1 MTLTLIL
8 SMATFA
14 LVASLSP
21 GPVNLVGFNT
31 GLTHGWRPAL
41 WHVAGATLGFVV
53 LLVAVGLG
61 LHGVLAAWP
70 MLLWVLRAAGA
81 LFLLYLAWKLARASG
96 DLGTGQ
102 LRHCPGFHDG
112 ALLQWLNPKAWLAA
126 AAGVALFVGEDRGRL
141 ALFAV
146 LYLVICFA
154 SLACWA
160 VAGEWLRGRALAA
173 PRLRLL
179 NRGLAVLLVLCAAS
193 LLWEG

>member
-1 MTLTLIL
+1 MTLIL
-8 SMATFA
+8 SMAAFA

-21 GPVNLVGFNT
+21 GPVNLIGFNT

-53 LLVAVGLG
+53 LLLAVGLG
-61 LHGVLAAWP
+61 LHEVLASWP
-70 MLLWVLRAAGA
+70 VLLDVLRLAGA
-81 LFLLYLAWKLARASG
+81 LFLLYLAWKLARAPG
-96 DLGTGQ
+96 ELGTGR
-102 LRHCPGFHDG
+102 LAHCPGFRDG
-112 ALLQWLNPKAWLAA
+112 ALLQWFNPKAWLAA

-141 ALFAV
+141 ALFAG

-160 VAGEWLRGRALAA
+160 VAGELLRGRALTAR
-173 PRLRLL
+173 RLQLL
-179 NRGLAVLLVLCAAS
+179 NRALAALLVLCAAS

>member
-102 LRHCPGFHDG
+102 LRHCPGFRDVPCCSGSIPRPGSPPRPGWPCSSARIAG
-112 ALLQWLNPKAWLAA
+112 AWRYSPSSIW
-126 AAGVALFVGEDRGRL
+126 
-141 ALFAV
+141 
-146 LYLVICFA
+146 
-154 SLACWA
+154 
-160 VAGEWLRGRALAA
+160 
-173 PRLRLL
+173 
-179 NRGLAVLLVLCAAS
+179 
-193 LLWEG
+193 

>member
-1 MTLTLIL
+1 MTLIL
-8 SMATFA
+8 SMAAFA

-31 GLTHGWRPAL
+31 GLIHGWRLAL

-61 LHGVLAAWP
+61 LHELLATWP
-70 MLLWVLRAAGA
+70 ALLWILRMAGA
-81 LFLLYLAWKLARASG
+81 LFLLYLAWKLAQAAG
-96 DLGTGQ
+96 DLGTGAMTA
-102 LRHCPGFHDG
+102 CPGFRDG
-112 ALLQWLNPKAWLAA
+112 VLLQWLNPKAWLAA

-141 ALFAV
+141 ALFAG

-160 VAGEWLRGRALAA
+160 VAGQWLRGRSLTAA
-173 PRLRLL
+173 RLRLL
-179 NRGLAVLLVLCAAS
+179 NRALAALLVLCAVS

>member
-1 MTLTLIL
+1 MTLIL
-8 SMATFA
+8 SMAAFA

-53 LLVAVGLG
+53 LLLAVGLG
-61 LHGVLAAWP
+61 LHEVLASWP
-70 MLLWVLRAAGA
+70 VLLDVLRLAGA
-81 LFLLYLAWKLARASG
+81 LFLLYLAWKLARAPG
-96 DLGTGQ
+96 ELGMGR
-102 LRHCPGFHDG
+102 LAHCPGFRDG

-141 ALFAV
+141 ALFAG
-146 LYLVICFA
+146 LYLVICFV

-160 VAGEWLRGRALAA
+160 VAGELLRGRALTAR
-173 PRLRLL
+173 RLQLL
-179 NRGLAVLLVLCAAS
+179 NRALAALLVLCAAS

>member
-1 MTLTLIL
+1 MTLIL
-8 SMATFA
+8 SMAAFA

-53 LLVAVGLG
+53 LLLGVGLG
-61 LHGVLAAWP
+61 LHEVLAAWP
-70 MLLWVLRAAGA
+70 ALLWILRVAGA

-96 DLGTGQ
+96 DLGSGAVAA
-102 LRHCPGFHDG
+102 CPGFRDG

-141 ALFAV
+141 VLFAG

-160 VAGEWLRGRALAA
+160 VAGQWLRGRALT
-173 PRLRLL
+173 PGRLRLL
-179 NRGLAVLLVLCAAS
+179 NRALAALLVLCAAS

>member
-1 MTLTLIL
+1 MTLIL
-8 SMATFA
+8 SMAAFA

-41 WHVAGATLGFVV
+41 WHVTGATLGFVV
-53 LLVAVGLG
+53 LLLGVGLG
-61 LHGVLAAWP
+61 LHEVLAAWP
-70 MLLWVLRAAGA
+70 ALLWILRVAGA
-81 LFLLYLAWKLARASG
+81 LFLLYLAWKLTRASG
-96 DLGTGQ
+96 DLGSGAVAA
-102 LRHCPGFHDG
+102 CPGFRDG

-141 ALFAV
+141 ALFAG

-160 VAGEWLRGRALAA
+160 VAGQWLRGRALT
-173 PRLRLL
+173 PGRLRLL
-179 NRGLAVLLVLCAAS
+179 NRALAALLVLCAAS

>member
-1 MTLTLIL
+1 MTLIL
-8 SMATFA
+8 SMAAFA

-53 LLVAVGLG
+53 LLLGVGLG
-61 LHGVLAAWP
+61 LHEVLAAWP
-70 MLLWVLRAAGA
+70 ALLWILRVAGA
-81 LFLLYLAWKLARASG
+81 LFLLYLAWKLTRASG
-96 DLGTGQ
+96 DLGSGAVAA
-102 LRHCPGFHDG
+102 CPGFRDG

-141 ALFAV
+141 ALFAG

-160 VAGEWLRGRALAA
+160 VAGQWLRGRALT
-173 PRLRLL
+173 PGRLRLL
-179 NRGLAVLLVLCAAS
+179 NRALATLLVLCAAS

>member
-1 MTLTLIL
+1 MTLIL
-8 SMATFA
+8 SMAAFA

-31 GLTHGWRPAL
+31 GLTHGWRAAL

-53 LLVAVGLG
+53 LLLAVGLG
-61 LHGVLAAWP
+61 LHEVLATWP
-70 MLLWVLRAAGA
+70 ALLWILRVAGA
-81 LFLLYLAWKLARASG
+81 LFLLYLAGKLARASG
-96 DLGTGQ
+96 DLGSGALTA
-102 LRHCPGFHDG
+102 CPGFRDG

-141 ALFAV
+141 ALFAG

-160 VAGEWLRGRALAA
+160 VAGQWLRSRALT
-173 PRLRLL
+173 PGRLRLL
-179 NRGLAVLLVLCAAS
+179 NRVLAALLVLCAAS

>member
-1 MTLTLIL
+1 MTLIL
-8 SMATFA
+8 SMAAFA

-61 LHGVLAAWP
+61 LHEVLAAWP
-70 MLLWVLRAAGA
+70 AFWILRVAGA

-96 DLGTGQ
+96 DLGSGAVAA
-102 LRHCPGFHDG
+102 CPGFRDG

-141 ALFAV
+141 ALFAG

-160 VAGEWLRGRALAA
+160 VAGQWLRGRALT
-173 PRLRLL
+173 PGRLRLL
-179 NRGLAVLLVLCAAS
+179 NRALATLLVLCAAS

>member
-1 MTLTLIL
+1 MTLIL
-8 SMATFA
+8 SMAAFA

-53 LLVAVGLG
+53 LLLGVGLG
-61 LHGVLAAWP
+61 LHEVLAAWP
-70 MLLWVLRAAGA
+70 ALLWILRVAGA
-81 LFLLYLAWKLARASG
+81 LFLLYLAWKLTRASG
-96 DLGTGQ
+96 DLGSGAVAA
-102 LRHCPGFHDG
+102 CPGFRDG

-141 ALFAV
+141 ALFAG

-160 VAGEWLRGRALAA
+160 VAGQWLRGRALT
-173 PRLRLL
+173 PGRLRLL
-179 NRGLAVLLVLCAAS
+179 NRALAALLVLCAAS

>member
-1 MTLTLIL
+1 MTLIL
-8 SMATFA
+8 SMAAFA

-53 LLVAVGLG
+53 LLLGVGLG
-61 LHGVLAAWP
+61 LHEVLAAWP
-70 MLLWVLRAAGA
+70 ALLWILRVAGA
-81 LFLLYLAWKLARASG
+81 LFLLYLAWKLTRASG
-96 DLGTGQ
+96 DLDSGAVAA
-102 LRHCPGFHDG
+102 CPGFRDG

-141 ALFAV
+141 ALFAG

-160 VAGEWLRGRALAA
+160 VAGQWLRGRALT
-173 PRLRLL
+173 PGRLRLL
-179 NRGLAVLLVLCAAS
+179 NRALAALLVLCAAS

>member
-1 MTLTLIL
+1 MTLIL
-8 SMATFA
+8 SMAAFA

-53 LLVAVGLG
+53 LLLGVGLG
-61 LHGVLAAWP
+61 LHEVLAAWP
-70 MLLWVLRAAGA
+70 ALLWILRVAGA
-81 LFLLYLAWKLARASG
+81 LFLLYLAWKLTRASG
-96 DLGTGQ
+96 DLGSGVVAA
-102 LRHCPGFHDG
+102 CPGFRDG

-141 ALFAV
+141 ALFAG

-160 VAGEWLRGRALAA
+160 VAGQWLRGRALT
-173 PRLRLL
+173 PGRLRLL
-179 NRGLAVLLVLCAAS
+179 NRALAALLVLCAAS

>member
-1 MTLTLIL
+1 M
-8 SMATFA
+8 
-14 LVASLSP
+14 
-21 GPVNLVGFNT
+21 
-31 GLTHGWRPAL
+31 
-41 WHVAGATLGFVV
+41 
-53 LLVAVGLG
+53 
-61 LHGVLAAWP
+61 
-70 MLLWVLRAAGA
+70 
-81 LFLLYLAWKLARASG
+81 
-96 DLGTGQ
+96 
-102 LRHCPGFHDG
+102 
-112 ALLQWLNPKAWLAA
+112 
-126 AAGVALFVGEDRGRL
+126 VGEDRGRL

>member
-1 MTLTLIL
+1 MTLIL
-8 SMATFA
+8 SMAAFA

-53 LLVAVGLG
+53 LLLGVGLG
-61 LHGVLAAWP
+61 LHEVLAAWP
-70 MLLWVLRAAGA
+70 ALLWILRVAGA
-81 LFLLYLAWKLARASG
+81 LFLLYLAGKLARASG
-96 DLGTGQ
+96 DLGSGAVAA
-102 LRHCPGFHDG
+102 CPGFRDG

-141 ALFAV
+141 ALFAG

-160 VAGEWLRGRALAA
+160 VAGQWLRGRALT
-173 PRLRLL
+173 PGRLRLL
-179 NRGLAVLLVLCAAS
+179 NRALAALLVLCAAS

>member
-1 MTLTLIL
+1 MMTLIL
-8 SMATFA
+8 SMAAFA

-41 WHVAGATLGFVV
+41 RHVAGATLGFVV
-53 LLVAVGLG
+53 LLLAVGLG
-61 LHGVLAAWP
+61 LHEVLATWP
-70 MLLWVLRAAGA
+70 LLLDVLRLAGA
-81 LFLLYLAWKLARASG
+81 LFLLYLAWKLARAPG
-96 DLGTGQ
+96 DLGTGR
-102 LRHCPGFHDG
+102 LAHCPGFRDG
-112 ALLQWLNPKAWLAA
+112 ALLQCLNPKAWLAA

-141 ALFAV
+141 ALFAG

-160 VAGEWLRGRALAA
+160 VAGELLRGRALSAR
-173 PRLRLL
+173 RLQLL
-179 NRGLAVLLVLCAAS
+179 NRALAALLVLCAAS

>member
-1 MTLTLIL
+1 MTLIL
-8 SMATFA
+8 SMAAFA

-53 LLVAVGLG
+53 LLLGVGLG
-61 LHGVLAAWP
+61 LHEVLAAWP
-70 MLLWVLRAAGA
+70 ALLWILRVAGA
-81 LFLLYLAWKLARASG
+81 LFLLYLAWKLTRASG
-96 DLGTGQ
+96 DLGSGAVAA
-102 LRHCPGFHDG
+102 CPGFRDG

-141 ALFAV
+141 ALFAG
-146 LYLVICFA
+146 LYLVICFT

-160 VAGEWLRGRALAA
+160 VAGQWLRGRALT
-173 PRLRLL
+173 PGRLRLL
-179 NRGLAVLLVLCAAS
+179 NRALAALLVLCAAS

>member
-1 MTLTLIL
+1 MTLIL

-31 GLTHGWRPAL
+31 GLVHGWRPAL

-53 LLVAVGLG
+53 LLLAVGLG
-61 LHGVLAAWP
+61 LHEVLAAWP
-70 MLLWVLRAAGA
+70 ALLWVLRVAGA
-81 LFLLYLAWKLARASG
+81 LFLLYLAWKLARAAG
-96 DLGTGQ
+96 DLGSAA
-102 LRHCPGFHDG
+102 LAACPGFRDG

-141 ALFAV
+141 MLFAG

-160 VAGEWLRGRALAA
+160 VAGQWLRGHSPSAA
-173 PRLRLL
+173 RLRLL
-179 NRGLAVLLVLCAAS
+179 NRALAALLVLCAAS

>member
-1 MTLTLIL
+1 MTLIL
-8 SMATFA
+8 SMAAFA

-61 LHGVLAAWP
+61 LHEVVATWP
-70 MLLWVLRAAGA
+70 ALLEVLRVAGA
-81 LFLLYLAWKLARASG
+81 FFLLYLAWKLARTSG
-96 DLGTGQ
+96 DLSVGQ
-102 LRHCPGFHDG
+102 TRHCPGFRDG

-141 ALFAV
+141 ALFAA

-160 VAGEWLRGRALAA
+160 VAGDWLRGRSLPAA
-173 PRLRLL
+173 RLQLL
-179 NRGLAVLLVLCAAS
+179 NRGLAALLVLCAAS

>member
-1 MTLTLIL
+1 MTLIL
-8 SMATFA
+8 SMAAFA

-53 LLVAVGLG
+53 LLLGVGLG
-61 LHGVLAAWP
+61 LHEVLAAWP
-70 MLLWVLRAAGA
+70 ALLWILRVAGA
-81 LFLLYLAWKLARASG
+81 LFLLYLAWKLTRASG
-96 DLGTGQ
+96 DLGSGAVEA
-102 LRHCPGFHDG
+102 CPGFRDG

-141 ALFAV
+141 ALFAG

-160 VAGEWLRGRALAA
+160 VAGQWLRGRALT
-173 PRLRLL
+173 PGRLRLL
-179 NRGLAVLLVLCAAS
+179 NRALAALLVLCAAS

>member
-1 MTLTLIL
+1 MTLIL
-8 SMATFA
+8 SMAAFA

-53 LLVAVGLG
+53 LLLAVGLG
-61 LHGVLAAWP
+61 LHEVLAAWP
-70 MLLWVLRAAGA
+70 ALLWILRVAGA
-81 LFLLYLAWKLARASG
+81 LFLLYLAWKLTWASG
-96 DLGTGQ
+96 DLGTGTIAA
-102 LRHCPGFHDG
+102 CPGFRDG

-141 ALFAV
+141 ALFAG

-160 VAGEWLRGRALAA
+160 VAGQWLRGRALT
-173 PRLRLL
+173 PGRLRLL
-179 NRGLAVLLVLCAAS
+179 NRALAALLVLCAAS

>member
-1 MTLTLIL
+1 MTLIL
-8 SMATFA
+8 SMAAFA

-41 WHVAGATLGFVV
+41 WHVAGATLGFVA
-53 LLVAVGLG
+53 LLLAVGLG
-61 LHGVLAAWP
+61 LHEVLASWP
-70 MLLWVLRAAGA
+70 VLLDVLRLAGA
-81 LFLLYLAWKLARASG
+81 LFLLYLAWKLARAPG
-96 DLGTGQ
+96 ELGTGR
-102 LRHCPGFHDG
+102 LAHCPGFRDG

-141 ALFAV
+141 ALFAG

-160 VAGEWLRGRALAA
+160 VAGELLRGRALTAR
-173 PRLRLL
+173 RLQLL
-179 NRGLAVLLVLCAAS
+179 NRALAALLVLCAAS

>member
-1 MTLTLIL
+1 MTLIL
-8 SMATFA
+8 SMAAFA

-31 GLTHGWRPAL
+31 GLTHGWRAAL

-53 LLVAVGLG
+53 LLLAVGLG
-61 LHGVLAAWP
+61 LHEVLATWP
-70 MLLWVLRAAGA
+70 ALLWILRVAGA
-81 LFLLYLAWKLARASG
+81 LFLLYLAGKLARASG
-96 DLGTGQ
+96 DLGSGALTA
-102 LRHCPGFHDG
+102 CPGFRDG

-141 ALFAV
+141 ALFAS

-160 VAGEWLRGRALAA
+160 VAGQWLRGRALT
-173 PRLRLL
+173 PGRLRLL
-179 NRGLAVLLVLCAAS
+179 NRVLAALLVLCAAS

>member
-1 MTLTLIL
+1 MTLIL
-8 SMATFA
+8 SMAAFA

-31 GLTHGWRPAL
+31 GLTHGWRTAL
-41 WHVAGATLGFVV
+41 RHVAGATLGFVA
-53 LLVAVGLG
+53 LLLAVGLG
-61 LHGVLAAWP
+61 LHEVLATWP
-70 MLLWVLRAAGA
+70 VLLDVLRVAGA

-96 DLGTGQ
+96 DLGTGDLPQ
-102 LRHCPGFHDG
+102 CPGFRDG

-141 ALFAV
+141 ALFAG

-160 VAGEWLRGRALAA
+160 VAGELLRGRSLTPA
-173 PRLRLL
+173 RLRLL
-179 NRGLAVLLVLCAAS
+179 NRLLALLLVLCAVS
-193 LLWEG
+193 LLWES

>member
-1 MTLTLIL
+1 MTLIL
-8 SMATFA
+8 SMAAFA

-53 LLVAVGLG
+53 LLLGVGLG
-61 LHGVLAAWP
+61 LHEVLAAWP
-70 MLLWVLRAAGA
+70 ALLWILRVAGA

-96 DLGTGQ
+96 DLGSGAVAA
-102 LRHCPGFHDG
+102 CPGFRDG

-141 ALFAV
+141 ALFAG

-160 VAGEWLRGRALAA
+160 VAGQWLRGRALT
-173 PRLRLL
+173 PGRLRLL
-179 NRGLAVLLVLCAAS
+179 NRALATLLVLCAAS

>member
-1 MTLTLIL
+1 MTLIL
-8 SMATFA
+8 SMAAFA

-53 LLVAVGLG
+53 LLLGVGLG
-61 LHGVLAAWP
+61 LHEVLAAWP
-70 MLLWVLRAAGA
+70 ALLWILRVAGA
-81 LFLLYLAWKLARASG
+81 LFLLYLAWKLAWASG
-96 DLGTGQ
+96 DLGSGAVAA
-102 LRHCPGFHDG
+102 CPGFRDG

-141 ALFAV
+141 ALFAG

-160 VAGEWLRGRALAA
+160 VAGQWLRGRALT
-173 PRLRLL
+173 PGRLRLL
-179 NRGLAVLLVLCAAS
+179 NRALATLLVLCAAS

>member
-1 MTLTLIL
+1 MTLIL
-8 SMATFA
+8 SMAAFA

-53 LLVAVGLG
+53 LLVGLG
-61 LHGVLAAWP
+61 LHEVLAAWP
-70 MLLWVLRAAGA
+70 ALLWILRVAGA

-96 DLGTGQ
+96 DLGSGAVAA
-102 LRHCPGFHDG
+102 CPGFRDG

-141 ALFAV
+141 ALFAG

-160 VAGEWLRGRALAA
+160 VAGQWLRGRALT
-173 PRLRLL
+173 PGRLRLL
-179 NRGLAVLLVLCAAS
+179 NRALATLLVLCAAS

>member
-1 MTLTLIL
+1 MTLIL
-8 SMATFA
+8 SMAAFA

-53 LLVAVGLG
+53 LLLAVGLG
-61 LHGVLAAWP
+61 LHEVLATWP
-70 MLLWVLRAAGA
+70 ALLWILRVAGA
-81 LFLLYLAWKLARASG
+81 LFLLYLAGKLARASG
-96 DLGTGQ
+96 DLGSGALTA
-102 LRHCPGFHDG
+102 CPGFRDG

-141 ALFAV
+141 ALFAG

-160 VAGEWLRGRALAA
+160 VAGQWLRGRALT
-173 PRLRLL
+173 PGRLRLL
-179 NRGLAVLLVLCAAS
+179 NRALAALLVLCAAS

>member
-1 MTLTLIL
+1 MTLIL
-8 SMATFA
+8 SMAAFA

-53 LLVAVGLG
+53 LLLGVGLG
-61 LHGVLAAWP
+61 LHEVLAAWP
-70 MLLWVLRAAGA
+70 ALLWILRVAGA

-96 DLGTGQ
+96 DLGSGAVAA
-102 LRHCPGFHDG
+102 CPGFRDG

-141 ALFAV
+141 ALFAG

-160 VAGEWLRGRALAA
+160 VAGQWLRGRALT
-173 PRLRLL
+173 PGRLRLL
-179 NRGLAVLLVLCAAS
+179 NRALAALLVLCAAS

>member
-1 MTLTLIL
+1 MTLIL
-8 SMATFA
+8 SMAAFA

-53 LLVAVGLG
+53 LLLGVGLG
-61 LHGVLAAWP
+61 LHEVLAAWP
-70 MLLWVLRAAGA
+70 ALLWILRVAGA

-96 DLGTGQ
+96 DLGNGTIAA
-102 LRHCPGFHDG
+102 CPGFRDG

-141 ALFAV
+141 ALFAG

-160 VAGEWLRGRALAA
+160 VAGQWLRGRALT
-173 PRLRLL
+173 PGRLRLL
-179 NRGLAVLLVLCAAS
+179 NRALAALLVLCAAS

>member
-1 MTLTLIL
+1 MTLIL
-8 SMATFA
+8 SMAAFA
-14 LVASLSP
+14 LVAFLSP

-53 LLVAVGLG
+53 LLLGVGLG
-61 LHGVLAAWP
+61 LHEVLAAWP
-70 MLLWVLRAAGA
+70 ALLWILRVAGA
-81 LFLLYLAWKLARASG
+81 LFLLYLAWKLAWASG
-96 DLGTGQ
+96 DLGTGTIAA
-102 LRHCPGFHDG
+102 CPGFRDG

-141 ALFAV
+141 ALFAG

-160 VAGEWLRGRALAA
+160 VAGQWLRGRALT
-173 PRLRLL
+173 PGRLRLL
-179 NRGLAVLLVLCAAS
+179 NRALAALLVLCAAS

>member
-1 MTLTLIL
+1 MTLIL
-8 SMATFA
+8 SMAAFA

-53 LLVAVGLG
+53 LLLGVGLG
-61 LHGVLAAWP
+61 LHEVLAAWP
-70 MLLWVLRAAGA
+70 ALLWILRVAGA
-81 LFLLYLAWKLARASG
+81 LFLLYLAWKLTRASG
-96 DLGTGQ
+96 DLGSGAVAA
-102 LRHCPGFHDG
+102 CPGFRDG
-112 ALLQWLNPKAWLAA
+112 ALLQWLNLKAWLAA

-141 ALFAV
+141 ALFAG

-160 VAGEWLRGRALAA
+160 VAGQWLRGRALT
-173 PRLRLL
+173 PGRLRLL
-179 NRGLAVLLVLCAAS
+179 NRALAALLVLCAAS

>member
-1 MTLTLIL
+1 MTLIL
-8 SMATFA
+8 SMAAFA

-53 LLVAVGLG
+53 LLLAVGFG
-61 LHGVLAAWP
+61 LHEVLAAWP
-70 MLLWVLRAAGA
+70 ALLWILRVAGA
-81 LFLLYLAWKLARASG
+81 LFLLYLAGKLARASG
-96 DLGTGQ
+96 DLGSGALTA
-102 LRHCPGFHDG
+102 CPGFRDG

-141 ALFAV
+141 ALFAG

-160 VAGEWLRGRALAA
+160 VAGQWLRGRALT
-173 PRLRLL
+173 PGRLRLL
-179 NRGLAVLLVLCAAS
+179 NRALAALLVLCAAS